1 MKRIDGITLLDM
13 MKNKE
18 IKNGTKIYMT
28 YKNEEFNN
36 SSNYKFYTTY
46 EEYTSLYVWREEKN
60 KEDER
65 TRSLNTKDLLDKDFY
80 ILEETKEIEELKTEY
95 KTTFI
100 ETEIV
105 DKINELARAVN
116 KLIEES
122 EEK

>member
-28 YKNEEFNN
+28 FKNECLNN
-36 SSNYKFYTTY
+36 NRYKFYTIY
-46 EEYTSLYVWREEKN
+46 GRYIQLHVWREEKN
-60 KEDER
+60 KEDEEIR
-65 TRSLNTKDLLDKDFY
+65 YLDTEDLLNKDFY
-80 ILEETKEIEELKTEY
+80 ILEENKEIEELKTEY

-100 ETEIV
+100 ETEII